1 MLSTADNELLVR
13 VGRGTPLNELHRR
26 FWTPVMLASELG
38 GADSPPVRVHVLDEQ
53 LVAFRDTS
61 GAIGLLS
68 AYSPHRRANLFW
80 GRNEEHGLRCAYHG
94 WKFDRTGQC
103 VDMPNCPEGP
113 TLKDRV
119 RTNGYPTL
127 ERGGLVWAY
136 LGPPE
141 LEPPFPHME
150 LFELPSEQV
159 YTTKM
164 LPLGNYLQ
172 LQEGDVDSSH
182 VSLLHS
188 SIDGSQIATVD
199 SATFDDH
206 APRWFPTE
214 TSYGLMLGAQRDAGD
229 DAYHWRVNQWLMPY
243 VTLIAITPGF
253 PMLAHVRVP
262 IDDTHTLHFRVNG
275 RADGPF
281 TDADRALFANN
292 VMVPELM
299 PGTFHTVEN
308 IENDYLIDRSA
319 QKTRSFSGI
328 RSVVA
333 QDLAVTQD
341 QAGPVSD
348 RSREYLT
355 TSDRAIIMLRRRIL
369 RRVRELQAGGEP
381 PEVRVPEAY
390 GVRPG
395 DFKLPRDIGLEE
407 AAKER
412 LTSPE
417 RSSPTR
423 SRADR

>member
-13 VGRGTPLNELHRR
+13 VGRGTPLNELYRR

-38 GADSPPVRVHVLDEQ
+38 GPDSPPVRVHVLDER

-61 GAIGLLS
+61 GAIGLLL
-68 AYSPHRRANLFW
+68 AYCPHRRANLFW

-94 WKFDRTGQC
+94 WKFDRVGQC

-119 RTNGYPTL
+119 RTDSYPTL

-150 LFELPSEQV
+150 LFELPPEQV

-214 TSYGLMLGAQRDAGD
+214 TPYGLMLGAQRDAGD

-262 IDDTHTLHFRVNG
+262 IDDTHTLHICYQAYAGPPGINVPHQEVVPWYEPPTVDEHG
-275 RADGPF
+275 RPILDYVLAQDAIVWTAQGEVVDRSLEVLGRTDIPINLLRKQLDEQIRIVEEGGTPMNVFTESPDVIDGSGKP
-281 TDADRALFANN
+281 ADRDNPDYALAGAYRKMYHKGF
-292 VMVPELM
+292 
-299 PGTFHTVEN
+299 G
-308 IENDYLIDRSA
+308 NDDVDRY
-319 QKTRSFSGI
+319 
-328 RSVVA
+328 
-333 QDLAVTQD
+333 
-341 QAGPVSD
+341 GPVLELVKD
-348 RSREYLT
+348 LH
-355 TSDRAIIMLRRRIL
+355 RRI
-369 RRVRELQAGGEP
+369 
-381 PEVRVPEAY
+381 
-390 GVRPG
+390 
-395 DFKLPRDIGLEE
+395 E
-407 AAKER
+407 AASLAGAR
-412 LTSPE
+412 
-417 RSSPTR
+417 
-423 SRADR
+423 

>member
-13 VGRGTPLNELHRR
+13 VGRGTPLNNLYRR

-38 GADSPPVRVHVLDEQ
+38 GPDSPPARVHVLDER

-61 GAIGLLS
+61 GAIGLL
-68 AYSPHRRANLFW
+68 AAHCPHRRANLFW
-80 GRNEEHGLRCAYHG
+80 GRNEEHGLRCVYHG
-94 WKFDRTGQC
+94 WKFDRNGQC

-119 RTNGYPTL
+119 RTTAYPTL

-141 LEPPFPHME
+141 LEPPFPHIE
-150 LFELPSEQV
+150 IFELPAEQV
-159 YTTKM
+159 HTTKM

-182 VSLLHS
+182 VSMLHS
-188 SIDGSQIATVD
+188 SIDGSQIETVD
-199 SATFDDH
+199 AATFDDH

-214 TSYGLMLGAQRDAGD
+214 TPYGLMLGAQRDAGP

-281 TDADRALFANN
+281 TAADRAMFDGG
-292 VMVPELM
+292 VMVPELV
-299 PGTFHTVEN
+299 PGTFHTAEN
-308 IENDYLIDRSA
+308 LDNDYRIDRDA
-319 QKTRSFSGI
+319 QKTRSFTGI

-348 RSREYLT
+348 RSKEYLT
-355 TSDRAIIMLRRRIL
+355 SSDRAIIMLRKRIL
-369 RRVRELQAGGEP
+369 TRVQELQAGMEP
-381 PEVRVPEAY
+381 PEVRAPEAY
-390 GVRPG
+390 RVRPG
-395 DFKLPRDIGLEE
+395 DFKLARDVRLEE
-407 AAKER
+407 AAKEH
-412 LTSPE
+412 LH
-417 RSSPTR
+417 
-423 SRADR
+423 AAGHG